1 MESPHSP
8 QHNQNSPSDQP
19 NHHHHHHVPVPE
31 SSSPTTGRKRSGSG
45 GSILSK
51 FPFMRSESK
60 PNNPKESSS
69 RPPSGHHSH
78 DTTTPSSLN
87 NKPQGA
93 LSAALSEQKQ
103 QKPRRRKGSLRKVA
117 LLGRGAA
124 RERRELKPLAIDTA
138 AATASA
144 TVPSAAH
151 AHDDTQPVPVA
162 AAVAAQ
168 QLVESPSSNIE
179 VGSDERYRHHHYNRH
194 HLYDDDDDYEDQD
207 DHDNGLG
214 ISSDATTPRPSM
226 DGFAARR
233 VAANLPVL
241 APTAIPSPPEPES
254 PVTSPTISY
263 TSTTDEEDGLSI
275 AANHR
280 PSPLQLSSLSL
291 SSSQESFFHHS
302 HHHHHHAAP
311 YPSIQ
316 RRRSTKHQHQQ
327 LLPPKQQSQLQS
339 QRAKSPLSTLPS
351 LAGVGV
357 GVGAGVGAAAA
368 VAASLVDED
377 HPHPHHQHD
386 YVETERWGWVVLGV
400 TWSVFVVGMGSCL
413 NVWSWAWDVGT
424 TPYAPPELEDDP
436 TLPIVGYY
444 PALAIL
450 TCIMAWVWVV
460 VAWIG
465 MKYFRHAKISGD

>member
-1 MESPHSP
+1 
-8 QHNQNSPSDQP
+8 
-19 NHHHHHHVPVPE
+19 
-31 SSSPTTGRKRSGSG
+31 
-45 GSILSK
+45 
-51 FPFMRSESK
+51 MRSESK

-124 RERRELKPLAIDTA
+124 RERQELKPLAIDTA

-168 QLVESPSSNIE
+168 QLVESLSSNIE

-194 HLYDDDDDYEDQD
+194 HLYDDDDYEDQD

-233 VAANLPVL
+233 VGANLPVL